1 MRRVTTLLPLTLL
14 AACYTGVEQSP
25 YITVGHAP
33 DEPGETSGDV
43 DHDGTSSSGGDEGT
57 SSGADP
63 ASTGESVDPQ
73 GADKLSLCEVC
84 GCFLWSTAVDPTPGE
99 VLQVPGGDPA
109 GVTLVALPDGGVLLA
124 STTEAGLTLHRFT
137 ATGAAQWSRTFPG
150 ELANVRAA
158 PLGDDFVVVA
168 GTLTGSLTLKPDLP
182 SGTLHTKGGADG
194 FVALLAEAGE
204 GEMVWGAN
212 FGDAADQ
219 VVSDLAATDC
229 DGGLANDCRLQ
240 LVGTHAGELGLGPSA
255 PGESVFHARLPAIYW
270 KPSEAT
276 VWRAPTMLTPD
287 VGVPSLATAPD
298 SAVTLVGTVRDA
310 NDLGDIVVHQLG
322 ADGQESWDL
331 RLTAPGQQ
339 RATSATHAGDNLW
352 IAGEVHA
359 RTDLGA
365 GPFGADGQETSFIAA
380 LAADGA
386 IVNSR
391 AMGGRLPAQQALTS
405 VRHDAI
411 LVTGY
416 TNRNVDL
423 GGGMLEFRGGR
434 DVMLARYR
442 STGEYLCGALYG
454 DVALQE
460 GLAAAS
466 AGDRT
471 FVLSRVQGSIDFG
484 RDWQTSESEQ
494 LVLAAFWH

>member
-14 AACYTGVEQSP
+14 TACYYGVEQSP
-25 YITVGHAP
+25 FITVGSAP
-33 DEPGETSGDV
+33 AELGE
-43 DHDGTSSSGGDEGT
+43 SSGGGLDDGSSDVGHEDA

-63 ASTGESVDPQ
+63 ASTGEPAEPEE
-73 GADKLSLCEVC
+73 ADKLSLCELC
-84 GCFLWSTAVDPTPGE
+84 GCFLWSAAVDPTPGE

-109 GVTLVALPDGGVLLA
+109 GVTLTALSDGVLLA
-124 STTEAGLTLHRFT
+124 SATDTGLTLHRFT
-137 ATGAAQWSRTFPG
+137 AEGAALWSRTFPG

-158 PLGDDFVVVA
+158 PLGDDFVVIA

-219 VVSDLAATDC
+219 LVSDLAVTDC
-229 DGGLANDCRLQ
+229 EEGLADGCRLQ
-240 LVGTHAGELGLGPSA
+240 LAGLHAGELGLGPSA
-255 PGESVFHARLPAIYW
+255 PGGSVFHARLPAIYW

-276 VWRAPTMLTPD
+276 VWRAATVPATD
-287 VGVPSLATAPD
+287 GGVPSLATAPD
-298 SAVTLVGTVRDA
+298 GALTLVGTVRDA
-310 NDLGDIVVHQLG
+310 TDLGDIVVHRIG
-322 ADGQESWDL
+322 ADGQESWDI

-339 RATSATHAGDNLW
+339 RATAAAHAGEHLW
-352 IAGEVHA
+352 IAGDVHA

-365 GPFGADGQETSFIAA
+365 GPFGADGQQTSFLAA
-380 LAADGA
+380 LDGDGA
-386 IVNSR
+386 VVNSR
-391 AMGGRLPAQQALTS
+391 AVGGWLPTQQALTNAH
-405 VRHDAI
+405 HDAI
-411 LVTGY
+411 VVTGY
-416 TNRNVDL
+416 TNGDVDL
-423 GGGMLEFRGGR
+423 GGGTLEFRGGR
-434 DVMLARYR
+434 DVMLARYG

-454 DVALQE
+454 DVSLQE

-466 AGDRT
+466 SGDRT

-484 RDWQTSESEQ
+484 HDWQTSESEQ
-494 LVLAAFWH
+494 LVLAAFWK